1 MVYYYTAVY
10 WHGLASVYEGIT
22 MNIFA
27 KSRSSIIFLA
37 AALMA
42 MGMDVMATSGN
53 VQFASLE
60 STIVGWAQGSLG
72 VVIAVSALL
81 VGLAIGIAKQSLMA
95 VVSGLGIAI
104 ALYYGPTVIMA
115 IMGAAGAV
123 TSALP
128 AAATVGLF

>member
-1 MVYYYTAVY
+1 
-10 WHGLASVYEGIT
+10 

-128 AAATVGLF
+128 AVATVSLF